1 MSFTQHEI
9 VSAGITEGVRPVLSR
24 FSGTKV
30 TAGAAVLLGVSVLAA
45 CTSASNSSSTT
56 PTSNANTPIVIGASL
71 SLSGGANDPF
81 LADGQAFQKGYELWV
96 KDVNNHGGL
105 LGRKVKLDILN
116 DGGSPN
122 QVVSNYQELFGKD
135 HVDLAFGPFSSLL
148 SGPASAVAA
157 RYGMAFVEG
166 AGGAPSVFDT
176 VSNQADHNT
185 FDVSLPVADSMVPLV
200 TWIESLPASARPKT
214 AAYPMA
220 QDPFADPPVQL
231 VQTLLSNLGIR
242 TVYSN
247 IFTET
252 PSAYKAPAEAVA
264 ASGAQL
270 VVLGSTD
277 VPTVQT
283 FMQVFEQQHYTPKL
297 FIAASGPDQGAAFTS
312 AVGTGNA
319 DGVMVPNGWYPGYR
333 NAASKQMVTE
343 YVAQYGGTADG
354 VNADV
359 AEAYSV
365 GQIVAQAVKATGGTD
380 NAKIIAYLHS
390 GVTLNSVQGPVRFD
404 ALGENG
410 AAAAFVFQWQNGE
423 FDQVLPDNAQ
433 GSQQILDPKP
443 PWTNTVIPAAPG

>member
-1 MSFTQHEI
+1 MPFTQHES

-45 CTSASNSSSTT
+45 CTSASNSSGTT
-56 PTSNANTPIVIGASL
+56 PTSNPNTPITIGASL

-81 LADGQAFQKGYELWV
+81 QADGQAFQKGYDLWV

-105 LGRKVKLDILN
+105 LGRKVKLVILN

-200 TWIESLPASARPKT
+200 TWIESLPASERPKT

-231 VQTLLSNLGIR
+231 VQTLLSNFGIR

-252 PSAYKAPAEAVA
+252 PSAYTAPAEAVA
-264 ASGAQL
+264 SSGAQL

-297 FIAASGPDQGAAFTS
+297 FIAASGPDQGDAFTS

-333 NAASKQMVTE
+333 NTASEQMVRE
-343 YVAQYGGTADG
+343 YEIGRAHV
-354 VNADV
+354 
-359 AEAYSV
+359 
-365 GQIVAQAVKATGGTD
+365 
-380 NAKIIAYLHS
+380 
-390 GVTLNSVQGPVRFD
+390 
-404 ALGENG
+404 
-410 AAAAFVFQWQNGE
+410 
-423 FDQVLPDNAQ
+423 
-433 GSQQILDPKP
+433 
-443 PWTNTVIPAAPG
+443 